1 MSEDPAQYGNE
12 KTDQEILESMNPVTV
27 ASKINERISEIDFF
41 KDQIFE
47 ASLKKAETKREF
59 AKACAITK
67 FKLMNGVIETWEGQA
82 VGKKSQSAAGDLAE
96 DMNYQLQFDYDVAE
110 GNYKS
115 IIVAIAA
122 TQAQLNGLQS
132 INRHLQ
138 NES

>member
-1 MSEDPAQYGNE
+1 MSENDPKYG
-12 KTDQEILESMNPVTV
+12 KTDQEILESMDPVTI
-27 ASKINERISEIDFF
+27 ADKIQNRIAEIDFF

-67 FKLMNGVIETWEGQA
+67 FKLKNGVIETWEGQH
-82 VGKKSQSAAGDLAE
+82 VGKISQSAAERLAE
-96 DMNYQLQFDYDVAE
+96 DMNYELQFETDVAE